1 MIGKVLSPILCEIE
15 QTLWDF
21 EFHNPSNPEYT
32 IEGFKA
38 CVKIF
43 SSAILGK
50 MWELQELENMSIN
63 DRVNMAQKVGE
74 EIRKLVKIYTNIDTV
89 ELYKK

>member
-1 MIGKVLSPILCEIE
+1 
-15 QTLWDF
+15 
-21 EFHNPSNPEYT
+21 
-32 IEGFKA
+32 
-38 CVKIF
+38 
-43 SSAILGK
+43 